1 MNDTNTLL
9 IRKGDEGE
17 VVNTFTEW
25 GIVCA
30 KVPFKAGGTTK
41 KLPSRE
47 WNDEHGADTYI
58 PQRMYMEAY
67 DAEFEFAY
75 KGEELV
81 MNIMNLSQAFTQ
93 IDAFKK
99 WLTGNDGQPGEETG
113 ASLTIYSPYSTIGR
127 KNCYLVSISN
137 EDPCVIAK
145 GRGTNLYNENVVT
158 FKATFRVTDPVTNVT
173 LSE

>member
-1 MNDTNTLL
+1 MDDINALL
-9 IRKGDEGE
+9 IRKGDDGE

-30 KVPFKAGGTTK
+30 KVPFDLGGTTK
-41 KLPSRE
+41 ELPTRS
-47 WNDEHGADTYI
+47 WNDEHGEDVYI
-58 PQRMYMEAY
+58 PSRLCMEAY
-67 DAEFEFAY
+67 DTEFEFAY

-93 IDAFKK
+93 IDAFRK
-99 WLTGNDGQPGEETG
+99 WLTGNDGQPGEGTG
-113 ASLTIYSPYSTIGR
+113 ASLVIYSPFSTIGR
-127 KNCYLVSISN
+127 KCYLKKFSD

-158 FKATFRVTDPVTNVT
+158 FKATFRVTDPMTNEV
-173 LSE
+173 LSSS